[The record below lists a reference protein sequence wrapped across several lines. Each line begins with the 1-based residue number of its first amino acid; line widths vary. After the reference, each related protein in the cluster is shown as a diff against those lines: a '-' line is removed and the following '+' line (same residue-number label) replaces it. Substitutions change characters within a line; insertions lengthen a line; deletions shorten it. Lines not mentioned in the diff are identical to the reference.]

1 MKTKIILA
9 LCLVVTAVNAAET
22 ETGKRL
28 RKQAEKYDAFAAVA
42 ETRATQL
49 PEVEY
54 FFRER
59 ALTYREVA
67 IQFRREAD
75 IADGIIVLTEQ
86 PKTQNSNT
94 QQYVSHEDHSSKAR

>member
-1 MKTKIILA
+1 MKNTIILA
-9 LCLVVTAVNAAET
+9 LCLIVTVVNAAET

-28 RKQAEKYDAFAAVA
+28 RKQAEKYESFAAVA
-42 ETRATQL
+42 ETRAVQF
-49 PEVEY
+49 PEVEH

-67 IQFRREAD
+67 FQFRREAD

-94 QQYVSHEDHSSKAR
+94 QQYVSHEDHNHTAR

>member
-1 MKTKIILA
+1 MKTIITLA
-9 LCLVVTAVNAAET
+9 LCLVVCAANAAET

-28 RKQAEKYDAFAAVA
+28 RKQAEKYDSFAAIA
-42 ETRATQL
+42 EVRAVQF
-49 PEVEY
+49 PEIEY
-54 FFRER
+54 FLRER

-67 IQFRREAD
+67 AQFRQEAD

-94 QQYVSHEDHSSKAR
+94 QQYVSHEDHNHTAR